1 MNFVDV
7 EWSPPTNP
15 NGQIEFYNVIL
26 YLKYFSRFALMIKD
40 VFSLLISYKYKKDF
54 YLVQIRL
61 SGMATYING
70 FGKLENDMFGP
81 EIKTVVSSSS
91 DNPMKDMKL
100 KTRFD
105 FLRSNTNY
113 TVNVCAVTRQK
124 ECGTVSR

>member
-1 MNFVDV
+1 
-7 EWSPPTNP
+7 
-15 NGQIEFYNVIL
+15 
-26 YLKYFSRFALMIKD
+26 
-40 VFSLLISYKYKKDF
+40 
-54 YLVQIRL
+54 
-61 SGMATYING
+61 MATYING

-91 DNPMKDMKL
+91 DNPIKELKL

-124 ECGTVSR
+124 ECGTVSC